1 MMLAT
6 ILTHEPAAVAIPAQQ
21 PDDLPAGQVVQRFL
35 HGDPTQAYFVYVP
48 HKGGQGARLLVTVHG
63 ISRNAEENAAGFAR
77 RAERYGVVLV
87 APLFP
92 RERFPDYQRLGRAG
106 RGDRADKVL
115 DRIVAEVGRLS
126 GARTDKVYLFGYSGG
141 AQFAHRYAFAY
152 PERVASIVIGAAG
165 WYTFPDPARAYP
177 RGIRAS
183 RALPDL
189 SLVAQEF
196 LKVPACVLVGERD
209 ITRDPQLRQN
219 RRLDRQ
225 QGRTRVERGERW
237 VDAMRL
243 AAHAQGLDTRYQFE
257 LLPRSN
263 HSFERSMRRGRMAG
277 RVFRF
282 LFGPPPERISVPD
295 CLDPLLPSLVSVPE
309 WSCSHAVS

>member
-6 ILTHEPAAVAIPAQQ
+6 ILTHGPAVAAAPVPQ
-21 PDDLPAGQVVQRFL
+21 PDDLPTGQVVQRSL
-35 HGDPTQAYFVYVP
+35 RDDPTQHYFVYVP
-48 HKGGQGARLLVTVHG
+48 HKGGQGARLLVSVHG
-63 ISRNAEENAAGFAR
+63 ISRNAEETAVGFAR

-92 RERFPDYQRLGRAG
+92 RDRFPDYQRLGREG

-115 DRIVAEVGRLS
+115 DGILAEVGRLT
-126 GARTDKVYLFGYSGG
+126 GARTDKLYLFGYSGG
-141 AQFAHRYAFAY
+141 AQFAHRYTMAY

-165 WYTFPDPARAYP
+165 WYTFPDQARTYP

-183 RALPDL
+183 RALPGLDL
-189 SLVAQEF
+189 DPKKF

-225 QGRTRVERGERW
+225 QGSTRVERGERW
-237 VDAMRL
+237 VDAMGL
-243 AAHAQGLDTRYQFE
+243 AAQAQGLDTRYRFE

-263 HSFERSMRRGRMAG
+263 HSFERSLRRGKMAG

-282 LFGPPPERISVPD
+282 LFGPPPERVSGAD
-295 CLDPLLPSLVSVPE
+295 RLDPFLPSLVCASDR
-309 WSCSHAVS
+309 SCSHAVS